1 MNMEKTFFRVRSVK
15 DIVIFV
21 SLLVLGS
28 VLVALPTGAGINITG
43 FFMIFAG
50 IILALVLKSG
60 YKDMETG
67 EMYCKKEHYFQQAMN
82 SPISAAIA
90 VKPES
95 VDLSQADK
103 GNAVRLDVYYS
114 KSSGMAYL
122 QLFEYIPYKYEP
134 CSRIYE
140 YELAEVGKLIK

>member
-82 SPISAAIA
+82 SPVSAAIA

>member
-1 MNMEKTFFRVRSVK
+1 MEKTFFRVRSVK